1 VLQLFDVT
9 GHSSVQ
15 QLGILQRYLEETDAL
30 ARGKPLIALIVGI
43 SRGPRMDEW
52 KHKLGDDF
60 GRVL

>member
-1 VLQLFDVT
+1 M
-9 GHSSVQ
+9 Q

-43 SRGPRMDEW
+43 YLEALGWMDEW